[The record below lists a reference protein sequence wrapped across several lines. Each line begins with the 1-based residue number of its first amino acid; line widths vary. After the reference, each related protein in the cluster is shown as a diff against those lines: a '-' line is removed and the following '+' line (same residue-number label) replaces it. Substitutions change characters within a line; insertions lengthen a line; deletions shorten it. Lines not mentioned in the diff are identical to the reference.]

1 MCKETVIWQTAIL
14 RRVNMFHFRF
24 SYVGLLYLLML
35 FIPNMIW
42 AKHQPKGYE
51 EYVKNENKIL
61 QTLER
66 IGEVLVS
73 CLVLIFSDFNVR
85 FDSVWSI
92 WLLASFVLMLLYEVY
107 WVRYFRSEK
116 TMADFYSS
124 ICKVPVAGATLP
136 VCAFFLLGL
145 YGCNAFLMIATV
157 ILGIGHI
164 GIHLGHYKE
173 VVGECKKKS
182 VPIRVIK
189 GMCALIATLVI
200 AFAIVMVGSRN
211 LHYIDSFVDT
221 KRGVNEGVYVTLG
234 GQKQY
239 LLIQGDDVTN
249 PVIIWLHGGPS
260 SPDTFVNYIFQKYL
274 ADKYT
279 VINWDQRGCGRTYFA
294 NSKVDADNKTVSF
307 TQAQADLDELVS
319 YACERFNAER
329 VIIVGH
335 SYGTMLGSQ
344 YVLNH
349 PEKISAYIG
358 VGQVVTIDSEVYSY
372 EDALTRAK
380 AQGDNT
386 GEMEAAYETY
396 IADKSLVNMMNL
408 RKLTTPYHVAEKS
421 ANTIWE
427 GITSPYMGVDDAKWF
442 LKQAGDFEKYVA
454 LNKQLFDYIMV
465 ADVRNYGLNYE
476 VPVGFITGSQD
487 WTTPGKYA
495 GEYCELITAPKKQ
508 FVQVEGCGHS
518 PQYDDPEEF
527 CEILLN
533 MLNAYS
539 E

>member
-1 MCKETVIWQTAIL
+1 
-14 RRVNMFHFRF
+14 MFHFGF

-42 AKHQPKGYE
+42 AKHQPRGYE

-61 QTLER
+61 QILER

-73 CLVLIFSDFNVR
+73 CFVLIFSDFNVR

-92 WLLASFVLMLLYEVY
+92 WLLVSFVLMLLYEVY
-107 WVRYFRSEK
+107 WVRYFKSEK

-124 ICKVPVAGATLP
+124 ICKIPVAGATLP

-145 YGCNAFLMIATV
+145 YGCNAFLMISTV

-173 VVGECKKKS
+173 VCGERKKS
-182 VPIRVIK
+182 SLPIRVIK
-189 GMCALIATLVI
+189 WVGAFIVTVSIAL
-200 AFAIVMVGSRN
+200 AIVIVGSRN

-221 KRGVNEGVYVTLG
+221 KKGVNEGIYVTLG

-249 PVIIWLHGGPS
+249 PVIVWLHGGPS

-274 ADKYT
+274 VDKYT
-279 VINWDQRGCGRTYFA
+279 IINWDQRGCGRTYFA
-294 NSKVDADNKTVSF
+294 NSKVDAENKTASF
-307 TQAQADLDELVS
+307 SQAQADLDELIS
-319 YACERFNAER
+319 YACERFDTEQ

-349 PEKISAYIG
+349 PEKVSAYIG
-358 VGQVVTIDSEVYSY
+358 VGQVVTIDSDIYSY
-372 EDALTRAK
+372 EDALTKAT
-380 AQGDNT
+380 AQGDDT
-386 GEMEAAYETY
+386 SEMEAAYEKY
-396 IADKSLVNMMNL
+396 VADKTLVNMMNL

-427 GITSPYMGVDDAKWF
+427 GVTSPYMGVDDARWF
-442 LKQAGDFEKYVA
+442 LKQAGDFEEYVA

-465 ADVRNYGLNYE
+465 TDVRDYGLDYE
-476 VPVGFITGSQD
+476 VPVGFITGSDD

-495 GEYCELITAPKKQ
+495 KEYCELITAPKKQ
-508 FVQVEGCGHS
+508 FVQVEDCGHS

-533 MLNAYS
+533 MLHAYS